1 MCPSFL
7 PVLYLISQSVVLP
20 PTPSVPFFSASEPNG
35 LLGLGSRPSTDVAAV
50 PTLGCCMKPQVLRGA
65 ESFLRD
71 FYYVQLTG
79 HERPLTSAVTAGG
92 CGESHRYYQVRSR
105 RMRVHGRGPCSPELQ
120 TCPDKRHGRCR
131 QTCRWD
137 WCQQERPGVRA
148 GAAPAP
154 SQLVTLG

>member
-105 RMRVHGRGPCSPELQ
+105 RMRMHGRGPCSPELQ
-120 TCPDKRHGRCR
+120 TCTDKRH
-131 QTCRWD
+131 
-137 WCQQERPGVRA
+137 A
-148 GAAPAP
+148 FLGAADRPADGTGV
-154 SQLVTLG
+154 SRSGLVCGRGRPLLPASL